1 MEKKLVSNQLK
12 NIQELKQH
20 GIILRINRCL
30 THSQWDNRLPFKHLL
45 ILLFIAIAY
54 GSAFPITKIALN
66 DSVPPILMASLRMGI
81 VLIILIPYWRFKIPE
96 KKYLPSLVA
105 FSISMGV
112 LVYVFMT
119 LSLYHSSI
127 ISPVI
132 VGSQLA
138 IPFGVLLSA
147 LMLGE
152 SISFKKWMLIFC
164 SFFGIL
170 IIFFDP
176 ELANNLLGLFYAT
189 LMALFFGLAQVYSR
203 QLKNLDVSLTNAFT
217 GLFGFT
223 ILLVISFFIE
233 GDAVTNIKSISLNTW
248 TLIFYQAIVVSLG
261 AHLLMFYLYKFYTVG
276 QIFPSYSL
284 FPIFGIG
291 LTFLIFGE
299 IPTILFLIGGII
311 VLGSVYLLH
320 KIR

>member
-1 MEKKLVSNQLK
+1 
-12 NIQELKQH
+12 
-20 GIILRINRCL
+20 
-30 THSQWDNRLPFKHLL
+30 LPLKHLL

-54 GSAFPITKIALN
+54 GSAFPVTKLALN

-81 VLIILIPYWRFKIPE
+81 VLILLIPFWKFRIPE
-96 KKYLPSLVA
+96 KKYIPSLIT

-112 LVYVFMT
+112 MVYVFMT

-138 IPFGVLLSA
+138 IPFGVLASSI
-147 LMLGE
+147 MLNE
-152 SISFKKWMLIFC
+152 NISSKKWILIFT
-164 SFFGIL
+164 SFIGIL

-176 ELANNLLGLFYAT
+176 KLTNNFLGLFYAG
-189 LMALFFGLAQVYSR
+189 LMALSFGLAQVYSR
-203 QLKNLDVSLTNAFT
+203 QLKDLDVSLTNAFT

-223 ILLVISFFIE
+223 ILLFISYFIE
-233 GDAVTNIKSISLNTW
+233 GNTYLNITSITFNSW
-248 TLIFYQAIVVSLG
+248 ILICYQAIVVSLG

-291 LTFLIFGE
+291 LSFLIFGE
-299 IPTILFLIGGII
+299 VPTFLFLIGSII
-311 VLGSVYLLH
+311 VLTSVFLLH
-320 KIR
+320 KTK

>member
-1 MEKKLVSNQLK
+1 MPL
-12 NIQELKQH
+12 
-20 GIILRINRCL
+20 
-30 THSQWDNRLPFKHLL
+30 KHLL

-54 GSAFPITKIALN
+54 GSAFPITKLALN

-81 VLIILIPYWRFKIPE
+81 VLILLIPFWKFRIPE
-96 KKYLPSLVA
+96 KKYIPSLIA

-112 LVYVFMT
+112 MVYVFMT
-119 LSLYHSSI
+119 LSLYYSSI

-132 VGSQLA
+132 IGSQLA
-138 IPFGVLLSA
+138 IPFGVLASSI
-147 LMLGE
+147 MLNE
-152 SISFKKWMLIFC
+152 NISSKKWILIFT
-164 SFFGIL
+164 SFVGIL
-170 IIFFDP
+170 IIFFDSK
-176 ELANNLLGLFYAT
+176 LANNILGLFYAA
-189 LMALFFGLAQVYSR
+189 LMALSFGLAQVYSR
-203 QLKNLDVSLTNAFT
+203 QLKDLDVSLTNAFT
-217 GLFGFT
+217 GLFGFI
-223 ILLVISFFIE
+223 ILLILSFFIE
-233 GDAVTNIKSISLNTW
+233 GDVITNIKSININTW
-248 TLIFYQAIVVSLG
+248 LLIFYQAVVVSLG

-299 IPTILFLIGGII
+299 VPTLLFLIGGII

>member
-1 MEKKLVSNQLK
+1 MTHLQWDKKLPL
-12 NIQELKQH
+12 
-20 GIILRINRCL
+20 
-30 THSQWDNRLPFKHLL
+30 KHLL
-45 ILLFIAIAY
+45 ILLFITIAY
-54 GSAFPITKIALN
+54 GSAFPITKLALN

-81 VLIILIPYWRFKIPE
+81 VLIILIPYWKFKIPE

-105 FSISMGV
+105 FSVSMGV
-112 LVYVFMT
+112 MVYVFMT
-119 LSLYHSSI
+119 LSLFYSSI

-147 LMLGE
+147 LMIGE
-152 SISFKKWMLIFC
+152 NISLKKWILIFC
-164 SFFGIL
+164 SFFGIV

-176 ELANNLLGLFYAT
+176 ELANNFLGLFYAG

-203 QLKNLDVSLTNAFT
+203 QLKSLDVSLTNAFT
-217 GLFGFT
+217 GLFGFVVLM
-223 ILLVISFFIE
+223 ILSYFIESDVIS
-233 GDAVTNIKSISLNTW
+233 NIKSITFNSW
-248 TLIFYQAIVVSLG
+248 FFIFYQAVVVSLG

-291 LTFLIFGE
+291 LSFLIFGE
-299 IPTILFLIGGII
+299 VPTFLFVVGSII
-311 VLGSVYLLH
+311 VLTSVFLLH
-320 KIR
+320 KTR

>member
-1 MEKKLVSNQLK
+1 M
-12 NIQELKQH
+12 
-20 GIILRINRCL
+20 
-30 THSQWDNRLPFKHLL
+30 THLQWDNKLPLKHLL

-54 GSAFPITKIALN
+54 GSAFPVTKLALN

-81 VLIILIPYWRFKIPE
+81 VLIILIPYWKFKIPE
-96 KKYLPSLVA
+96 KKYLPSLIF

-112 LVYVFMT
+112 MVYVFMT
-119 LSLYHSSI
+119 LSLFYSSI

-138 IPFGVLLSA
+138 IPFGVMLSA
-147 LMLGE
+147 LMIGE
-152 SISFKKWMLIFC
+152 NISLKKWFLIFC
-164 SFFGIL
+164 AFFGIL

-176 ELANNLLGLFYAT
+176 ELANNFLGLFYAG

-203 QLKNLDVSLTNAFT
+203 QLKSLDVSLTNAFT
-217 GLFGFT
+217 GLFGFV
-223 ILLVISFFIE
+223 ILMILSFFIE
-233 GDAVTNIKSISLNTW
+233 GNVVSNIQSINFTTW
-248 TLIFYQAIVVSLG
+248 VFIFYQAIVVSLG

-291 LTFLIFGE
+291 LSFLIFGE
-299 IPTILFLIGGII
+299 VPTFLFAVGSII
-311 VLGSVYLLH
+311 VLTSVFLLH
-320 KIR
+320 KTR

>member
-1 MEKKLVSNQLK
+1 
-12 NIQELKQH
+12 
-20 GIILRINRCL
+20 
-30 THSQWDNRLPFKHLL
+30 LPLKHLL

-54 GSAFPITKIALN
+54 GSAFPITKLALN

-96 KKYLPSLVA
+96 KKYLPSLIA
-105 FSISMGV
+105 FSVSMGV

-138 IPFGVLLSA
+138 IPFGVLLSS
-147 LMLGE
+147 LILGE
-152 SISFKKWMLIFC
+152 NISFKKWILIFC

-176 ELANNLLGLFYAT
+176 ELSNNFLGLFYAG

-223 ILLVISFFIE
+223 ILLIISSFIE
-233 GDAVTNIKSISLNTW
+233 GDTVINIKSINVNTW
-248 TLIFYQAIVVSLG
+248 ILIFYQAIVVSLG

>member
-1 MEKKLVSNQLK
+1 MPL
-12 NIQELKQH
+12 
-20 GIILRINRCL
+20 
-30 THSQWDNRLPFKHLL
+30 KHLL
-45 ILLFIAIAY
+45 ILLFIAFAY
-54 GSAFPITKIALN
+54 GSAFPITKLALN

-81 VLIILIPYWRFKIPE
+81 VLIILIPFWRFKIPN
-96 KKYLPSLVA
+96 KKYLPSLIA

-138 IPFGVLLSA
+138 IPFGVLLSG

-152 SISFKKWMLIFC
+152 KISQKKWVLVFC
-164 SFFGIL
+164 AFFGIV

-176 ELANNLLGLFYAT
+176 ELANNFLGLFYAG

-203 QLKNLDVSLTNAFT
+203 QLKSLDVSLTNAFT
-217 GLFGFT
+217 GLFGFIILLILSYFVEGNT
-223 ILLVISFFIE
+223 IL
-233 GDAVTNIKSISLNTW
+233 NIKSISNNTW
-248 TLIFYQAIVVSLG
+248 AYISYQAIIVSLG

-291 LTFLIFGE
+291 LSFLIFGD
-299 IPTILFLIGGII
+299 ITTLLFLIGSII
-311 VLGSVYLLH
+311 VLTSVFLLH
-320 KIR
+320 KTR

>member
-1 MEKKLVSNQLK
+1 MP
-12 NIQELKQH
+12 
-20 GIILRINRCL
+20 LR
-30 THSQWDNRLPFKHLL
+30 HLL

-54 GSAFPITKIALN
+54 GSAFPITKLALN

-81 VLIILIPYWRFKIPE
+81 VLILLIPFWKFRIPE
-96 KKYLPSLVA
+96 KKYMSSLIA

-112 LVYVFMT
+112 MVYVFMT
-119 LSLYHSSI
+119 LSLYYSSI

-138 IPFGVLLSA
+138 IPFGVLASSI
-147 LMLGE
+147 MLNE
-152 SISFKKWMLIFC
+152 NISSKKWILIFT
-164 SFFGIL
+164 SFVGIL

-176 ELANNLLGLFYAT
+176 KLANNFLGLFYAA
-189 LMALFFGLAQVYSR
+189 LMALSFGLAQVYSR
-203 QLKNLDVSLTNAFT
+203 KLKDLDVSLTNAFT
-217 GLFGFT
+217 GLFGFI
-223 ILLVISFFIE
+223 ILLILSYFIE
-233 GDAVTNIKSISLNTW
+233 GDAITNIKLININTW
-248 TLIFYQAIVVSLG
+248 LLIFYQAVVVSLG

-299 IPTILFLIGGII
+299 VPTLLFLIGGII

>member
-1 MEKKLVSNQLK
+1 MPL
-12 NIQELKQH
+12 
-20 GIILRINRCL
+20 
-30 THSQWDNRLPFKHLL
+30 KHLL

-54 GSAFPITKIALN
+54 GSAFPITKLALN

-81 VLIILIPYWRFKIPE
+81 VLILLIPFWKFRIPE
-96 KKYLPSLVA
+96 KKYMSSLIA

-112 LVYVFMT
+112 MVYVFMT
-119 LSLYHSSI
+119 LSLYYSSI

-138 IPFGVLLSA
+138 IPFGVLASSI
-147 LMLGE
+147 MLNE
-152 SISFKKWMLIFC
+152 NISSKKWILIFT
-164 SFFGIL
+164 SFVGIL

-176 ELANNLLGLFYAT
+176 KLANNFLGLFYAA
-189 LMALFFGLAQVYSR
+189 LMALSFGLAQVYSR
-203 QLKNLDVSLTNAFT
+203 KLKDLDVSLTNAFT
-217 GLFGFT
+217 GLFGFI
-223 ILLVISFFIE
+223 ILLILSYFIE
-233 GDAVTNIKSISLNTW
+233 GDAITNIKLININTW
-248 TLIFYQAIVVSLG
+248 LLIFYQAVVVSLG

-299 IPTILFLIGGII
+299 VPTLLFLIGGII
-311 VLGSVYLLH
+311 VLSSVYLLH
-320 KIR
+320 KMR

>member
-1 MEKKLVSNQLK
+1 M
-12 NIQELKQH
+12 
-20 GIILRINRCL
+20 
-30 THSQWDNRLPFKHLL
+30 THLQWDKRLPLKHLL

-54 GSAFPITKIALN
+54 GSAFPVTKLALN

-81 VLIILIPYWRFKIPE
+81 VLIILIPYWKFKIPE

-105 FSISMGV
+105 FSVSMGV
-112 LVYVFMT
+112 MVYVFMT
-119 LSLYHSSI
+119 LSLFYSSI

-147 LMLGE
+147 LMIGE
-152 SISFKKWMLIFC
+152 SISLKKWILIFC
-164 SFFGIL
+164 SFFGIV

-176 ELANNLLGLFYAT
+176 ELANNFLGLFYAS

-203 QLKNLDVSLTNAFT
+203 QLKSLDVSLTNAFT
-217 GLFGFT
+217 GLFGFIT
-223 ILLVISFFIE
+223 LMILSYFIE
-233 GDAVTNIKSISLNTW
+233 GDVILNIKIITFNSW
-248 TLIFYQAIVVSLG
+248 VFIFYQAVVVSLG

-291 LTFLIFGE
+291 LSFLIFGE
-299 IPTILFLIGGII
+299 VPTFLFVVGSII
-311 VLGSVYLLH
+311 VLTSVFLLH
-320 KIR
+320 KTR

>member
-1 MEKKLVSNQLK
+1 MTHLQWDKKLPL
-12 NIQELKQH
+12 
-20 GIILRINRCL
+20 
-30 THSQWDNRLPFKHLL
+30 KHLL

-54 GSAFPITKIALN
+54 GSAFPVTKLALN

-81 VLIILIPYWRFKIPE
+81 VLVILIPYWKFKIPD

-112 LVYVFMT
+112 MVYVFMT
-119 LSLYHSSI
+119 LSLFYSSI

-147 LMLGE
+147 IMIGE
-152 SISFKKWMLIFC
+152 NISLKKWILIFC
-164 SFFGIL
+164 SFFGIV

-176 ELANNLLGLFYAT
+176 ELANNFLGLFYAG

-203 QLKNLDVSLTNAFT
+203 QLKSLDVSLTNAFT
-217 GLFGFT
+217 GLFGFI
-223 ILLVISFFIE
+223 ILMILSYFIESDVIS
-233 GDAVTNIKSISLNTW
+233 NIKSITFNSWLF
-248 TLIFYQAIVVSLG
+248 IFYQAVVVSLG

-291 LTFLIFGE
+291 LSFLIFGE
-299 IPTILFLIGGII
+299 VPTFLFAVGSII
-311 VLGSVYLLH
+311 VLTSVFLLH
-320 KIR
+320 KTR

>member
-1 MEKKLVSNQLK
+1 
-12 NIQELKQH
+12 
-20 GIILRINRCL
+20 
-30 THSQWDNRLPFKHLL
+30 LPLKHLL
-45 ILLFIAIAY
+45 ILLFIAFAY
-54 GSAFPITKIALN
+54 GSAFPITKLALN
-66 DSVPPILMASLRMGI
+66 ESVPPILMASLRMGI
-81 VLIILIPYWRFKIPE
+81 VLIILIPFWRFKIPN
-96 KKYLPSLVA
+96 KKYLPSLIA

-138 IPFGVLLSA
+138 IPFGVLLSG

-152 SISFKKWMLIFC
+152 KISQKKWVLVFC
-164 SFFGIL
+164 AFFGIV

-176 ELANNLLGLFYAT
+176 ELANNFLGLFYAG

-203 QLKNLDVSLTNAFT
+203 QLKSLDISLTNAFT
-217 GLFGFT
+217 GLFGFIILLILSYFLEGDT
-223 ILLVISFFIE
+223 IL
-233 GDAVTNIKSISLNTW
+233 NIKLISNNTW
-248 TLIFYQAIVVSLG
+248 AYISYQAIIVSLG

-291 LTFLIFGE
+291 LSFLIFGE
-299 IPTILFLIGGII
+299 IPTLLFLIGSII
-311 VLGSVYLLH
+311 VLTSVFLLH
-320 KIR
+320 KTR